1 MECRAEQLGARHCYG
16 TGVTAM
22 HESLQLFDAAISL
35 ARQEADALIAEDE
48 ELQDQLCSE
57 RAELMARAWERRDG
71 CDPAAL
77 EEKLLCLQQL
87 QEKLSTQTQNAAD
100 LLREALKDARRQGTG
115 ISGYRKARAGTN
127 SPVYLQR
134 RS

>member
-1 MECRAEQLGARHCYG
+1 
-16 TGVTAM
+16 M
-22 HESLQLFDAAISL
+22 HESLQLLNAAISL

-48 ELQDQLCSE
+48 ELQERLCGE
-57 RAELMARAWERRDG
+57 RAEFMAKAWERRDG

-87 QEKLSTQTQNAAD
+87 QEKLSTQTQSAAD
-100 LLREALKDARRQGTG
+100 VLREALKDTRKQGAG
-115 ISGYRKARAGTN
+115 ISGYRKAKAGTN